1 MPHGV
6 IMNGKPEFVVGHG
19 EGVVEEVGRAEAS
32 EAMPGDSMA
41 RQLWQA
47 APYNVR

>member
-6 IMNGKPEFVVGHG
+6 IMNGKREFVVGHG
-19 EGVVEEVGRAEAS
+19 DGVVEEVGRTEGS
-32 EAMPGDSMA
+32 EAMLGDSMV

-47 APYNVR
+47 AP